1 MHGPLQTLPDDPAV
15 LQGIIGQLMNQLAD
29 AERARTAQA
38 AQLQDHAKT
47 LQEQSQRIEQLLEY
61 IELLRRKRFAPSAD
75 RIPDTQLGLFDET
88 ELEALIAE
96 LEAALPP
103 APSNPP
109 ADRGEAK
116 PRQPVR
122 RPLPSHL
129 PRVERILDLPEAEKA
144 AMGDDWEL
152 IGYDTSEQLAV
163 IPRQTYV
170 IEYKRAKYV
179 ARNEDVPGAEVGVK
193 IAPRPVQ
200 IIPKSIAHSSLL
212 ASIVTAKFV
221 DALPLYRQETIF
233 AREGIEFSRQTMA
246 GLLIQLQTPLKPVAA
261 ALKDLLRQSQVVHLD
276 ETPVQVMRELGRE
289 NTQDSS
295 MWAFCGGPPGKP
307 VRWFEYAPSRASEVP
322 LRVLFPPGA
331 DPPRPF
337 YLQSDGYS
345 AYSVVATAPEVIGH
359 AGCWAHVRRKF
370 VEAAS
375 GRNAS
380 AAQQMVAL
388 IGELYAVERRLRDA
402 DPEQRRCLRAEH
414 SRPILM
420 RIRQW
425 LDQTSTRVLPKSLL
439 GEAIHYALGQWPLLI
454 TFLDDGHLEIDNNIA
469 ENAIRPFVLGRKNW
483 LFAGSPKGAETSALL
498 YSLIETAKA
507 CGLEPWAY
515 LNHLFEHLPGAKSP
529 EAVAA
534 LLPHNLKMDDLK
546 REGAIR

>member
-15 LQGIIGQLMNQLAD
+15 LQDIIGQLRDQLAA
-29 AERARTAQA
+29 AERARMAQA

-47 LQEQSQRIEQLLEY
+47 LHRQSQRIEQLLEY

-75 RIPDTQLGLFDET
+75 RLPDSQLGLFDET
-88 ELEALIAE
+88 ELEALIGE
-96 LEAALPP
+96 LEATLPP
-103 APSNPP
+103 APSDPP
-109 ADRGEAK
+109 APRAEATK
-116 PRQPVR
+116 RQPVR

-129 PRVERILDLPEAEKA
+129 PRVERILDLPKAEKA
-144 AMGDDWEL
+144 AMGDDWAL
-152 IGYDTSEQLAV
+152 IGYDTSEQLAI
-163 IPRQTYV
+163 IPRQIDV
-170 IEYKRAKYV
+170 IEYKRSKYV
-179 ARNEDVPGAEVGVK
+179 ARNEEVPGAEVGVK

-233 AREGIEFSRQTMA
+233 AREGIEFRRQTMA
-246 GLLIQLQTPLKPVAA
+246 GLLIQLQAPLKPVAA
-261 ALKDLLRQSQVVHLD
+261 ALQDLLRQSRVVHLD
-276 ETPVQVMRELGRE
+276 ETPVQVMREPGRE
-289 NTQDSS
+289 NTQDSY
-295 MWAFCGGPPGKP
+295 MWAFCGGPPDKP
-307 VRWFEYAPSRASEVP
+307 VRWFEYAPSRAAEVP

-331 DPPRPF
+331 DPPQSF

-345 AYSVVATAPEVIGH
+345 AYLVVANAPEVIGH

-388 IGELYAVERRLRDA
+388 IGELYAVERRIRDA
-402 DPEQRRCLRAEH
+402 EPEQRLHLRTEH

-420 RIRQW
+420 RIFKW

-546 REGAIR
+546 REGVIR